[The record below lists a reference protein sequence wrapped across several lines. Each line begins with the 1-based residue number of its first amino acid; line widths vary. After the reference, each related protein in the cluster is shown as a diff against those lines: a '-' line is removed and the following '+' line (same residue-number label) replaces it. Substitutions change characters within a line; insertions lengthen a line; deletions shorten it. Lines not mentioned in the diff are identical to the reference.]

1 MEPPL
6 QVMKWQQHKWLLR
19 KWQWCDSSGSNNMTL
34 EFGDSAVAGGNSI
47 GNINTEVSTMIVSR
61 MW

>member
-1 MEPPL
+1 
-6 QVMKWQQHKWLLR
+6 
-19 KWQWCDSSGSNNMTL
+19 MTL

>member
-1 MEPPL
+1 
-6 QVMKWQQHKWLLR
+6 
-19 KWQWCDSSGSNNMTL
+19 MTL

-47 GNINTEVSTMIVSR
+47 GNINTGVSAMVVSR